1 MPILST
7 FLISLLMTYNALA
20 IHPATLESSVRSGIP
35 WYKVPDLSHF
45 DYLDTKNRI
54 PELAKQKALAYFE
67 LYKDK
72 IPNKEYMAV
81 FDASAISGKP
91 RLHLIHLPT
100 GQIESYL
107 VAHGKGSD
115 SNHDGY
121 AEKFSNKANSHATSL
136 GFYLTDTTY
145 TGSNGYSLKLKG
157 LESTNSNALS
167 RAIVIHGADYVNAKM
182 ATASNKVG
190 RSQGCPA
197 VEIRHAKSIINKLK
211 NGSVLYIWAPSSP

>member
-1 MPILST
+1 MRTLLT
-7 FLISLLMTYNALA
+7 FFTSLLMAYSALA

-35 WYKVPDLSHF
+35 WYEVPDLSHF
-45 DYLDTKNRI
+45 GYLDTKNRI

-72 IPNKEYMAV
+72 IPNKEYITV

-91 RLHLIHLPT
+91 RLHLIHLPS

-121 AEKFSNKANSHATSL
+121 AEKFSNEANSHATSL
-136 GFYLTDTTY
+136 GFYLTDTSY

-157 LESTNSNALS
+157 LEATNSNAYS
-167 RAIVIHGADYVNAKM
+167 RAIVIHGANYVNAKVA
-182 ATASNKVG
+182 ATLNKVG

-197 VEIRHAKSIINKLK
+197 VENRYAKSIINKLK
-211 NGSVLYIWAPSSP
+211 NGSILYIWKSSSP

>member
-1 MPILST
+1 MSTLST
-7 FLISLLMTYNALA
+7 FLFSLLMAYSALA

-35 WYKVPDLSHF
+35 WYEVPDLSHF
-45 DYLDTKNRI
+45 DHLDTKNRI
-54 PELAKQKALAYFE
+54 PEQAMQKALAYYE

-72 IPNKEYMAV
+72 IPNKDYITI
-81 FDASAISGKP
+81 FDASAVSGKP

-121 AEKFSNKANSHATSL
+121 AEKFSNKANSNATSV
-136 GFYLTDTTY
+136 GFYLTDATY

-157 LESTNSNALS
+157 LESTNSNAYS
-167 RAIVIHGADYVNAKM
+167 RAIVIHGAGYVNAKI
-182 ATASNKVG
+182 AEASNKIG

-197 VEIRHAKSIINKLK
+197 VEIRYAKSIINKLK
-211 NGSVLYIWAPSSP
+211 NGSVLYIWTPSSP